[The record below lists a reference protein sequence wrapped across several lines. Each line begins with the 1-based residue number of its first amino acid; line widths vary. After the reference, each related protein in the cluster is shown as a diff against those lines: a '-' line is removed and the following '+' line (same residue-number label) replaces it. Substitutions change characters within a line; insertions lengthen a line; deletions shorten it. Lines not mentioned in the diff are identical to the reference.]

1 MSENQKKQSKTKS
14 NPILWFLFAII
25 VPLIVAITIIIIIF
39 TVAGFNV
46 MGWAKSTVNHIPV
59 VSSVVKTDKEKSEQR
74 TEETFTGE
82 IVKKDKKIDEL
93 TTNVT
98 DLETTIDQLKQDIIK
113 LENAE
118 KTTNTIKDKADDK
131 SEKKE
136 KNSSLKSMIESFEVI
151 DPEQSALILQD
162 LEEETVIKIL
172 QRLPGEVR
180 AEIFEE
186 LDPKKA
192 AQYTKAYLDSGE

>member
-46 MGWAKSTVNHIPV
+46 MDWAKSTVNHIPV

-82 IVKKDKKIDEL
+82 IAKKDKKIDEL

-118 KTTNTIKDKADDK
+118 KTTNTIKDKADDG

-136 KNSSLKSMIESFEVI
+136 KNSSLKSMIESFEEI